1 MIDPRIK
8 IIDKRLRD
16 IKYIYA
22 LSSSKGGVGKTFLSV
37 ILSIASTKIGL
48 KTGLLDLDFTNPGC
62 HLLLNKDIIY
72 NFPEEDKGVLP
83 YSVKDINFMSIA
95 FYIRDK
101 PIALRGEDI
110 DNLIKEI
117 FAITIWR
124 NINILYIDMP
134 PGLSDEF
141 LDILNLSGKI
151 RLIIIS
157 TPDLLSIRSVERM
170 LSYLI
175 SYKKRIAGI
184 IGNMVYNNEVR
195 KLALNFGIKYLGSIP
210 YINHLNNIIINEGIE
225 KILHKSVYWSIIS
238 DIIGNLI

>member
-8 IIDKRLRD
+8 VIDKRLRD
-16 IKYIYA
+16 IKHIYA

-37 ILSIASTKIGL
+37 ILSLASSKIGF

-83 YSVKDINFMSIA
+83 YKVKDISFMSIA

-117 FAITIWR
+117 LAITIWR

-141 LDILNLSGKI
+141 LDILNLSEKI

-157 TPDLLSIRSVERM
+157 TPDLLSVRSVERM
-170 LSYLI
+170 LSFLMSYRNRI
-175 SYKKRIAGI
+175 SGV

-195 KLALNFGIKYLGSIP
+195 KLALKYNVKYLGSIP
-210 YINHLNNIIINEGIE
+210 YIDHLNNIIMNEGIE
-225 KILHKSVYWSIIS
+225 KILNKSEYWSILH
-238 DIIGNLI
+238 DIIDNLM